1 MLVRDKIVAQMKSS
15 WIPGAI
21 SFEGEIKIV
30 VGKMENLVIFAV
42 GRSEHWRLCV
52 DVATGITLKY
62 SFVMGKQYNKV
73 EKRRRRK
80 AYVAR
85 RKAKLMAS
93 KK

>member
-1 MLVRDKIVAQMKSS
+1 MLVRDKIVAQLKSS
-15 WIPGAI
+15 WISGEI

-42 GRSEHWRLCV
+42 GRSEHWCLCV
-52 DVATGITLKY
+52 DVANGITLKY
-62 SFVMGKQYNKV
+62 SSIMGKQSNKV

>member
-1 MLVRDKIVAQMKSS
+1 MLVRDKIVAQLKSS
-15 WIPGAI
+15 WISGEI

-42 GRSEHWRLCV
+42 GRSEHWCLCV

-62 SFVMGKQYNKV
+62 SPIMGKQSNKV